1 MCFWS
6 TDHIL
11 FVLEGRFCLVKVGPD
26 CVLGWKEDQ
35 KSGPKT
41 SSPQFLQTLKVKP
54 SLNKFTFSWHQ
65 SPQALGCVL
74 CSQVFFWIIHCVGA
88 RVGLVF
94 SPERFSVFLCLLTVS
109 SLPQKTDENLIK
121 CFQNM
126 KSFVAQ
132 NWRSLVD
139 VEQSWWKVKS
149 LGQGGKKELKPTA
162 ETWPVPTRSC

>member
-54 SLNKFTFSWHQ
+54 SLNKFTFT
-65 SPQALGCVL
+65 
-74 CSQVFFWIIHCVGA
+74 SQVFFFWIIHCVGA

-149 LGQGGKKELKPTA
+149 LGQVGKKELKPTA

>member
-11 FVLEGRFCLVKVGPD
+11 FVLKGRFFLVKVGPD

-54 SLNKFTFSWHQ
+54 SLNKFTFT
-65 SPQALGCVL
+65 
-74 CSQVFFWIIHCVGA
+74 SQVFFFWIIHCVGA

-132 NWRSLVD
+132 NWRSLVN